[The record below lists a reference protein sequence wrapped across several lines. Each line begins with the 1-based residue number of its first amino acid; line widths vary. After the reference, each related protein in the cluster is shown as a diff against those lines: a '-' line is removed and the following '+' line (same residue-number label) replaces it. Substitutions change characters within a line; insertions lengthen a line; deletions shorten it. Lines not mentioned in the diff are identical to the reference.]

1 MQAAEMMRDTRAI
14 CCDLVFLLSLSIS
27 YVHSFPLQV
36 LPTIQGYIPVYI
48 RYGNQP
54 LEEINP
60 KLAEAFHEGSSTRY
74 ADSPMNNLNKKLDLD
89 LANDENDEKLTEED
103 LERKSAA
110 NVIREV
116 QETWKV
122 DPLIEEGKN
131 VEERDKSDRVKGDRV
146 KSPNNIHDSNF
157 HLAESSMDKY
167 RYKNDQTFTSNT
179 NVDQMIA
186 QESIQSDI
194 YEDERRVEDSTS
206 DS

>member
-14 CCDLVFLLSLSIS
+14 CYDLVFLLSLSIS
-27 YVHSFPLQV
+27 YAHSFPLQV
-36 LPTIQGYIPVYI
+36 LPAIQGYIPVYI

-60 KLAEAFHEGSSTRY
+60 KLAEAFHEGSSVHY
-74 ADSPMNNLNKKLDLD
+74 AYSPMNNLNKKLDLD
-89 LANDENDEKLTEED
+89 LPKDENDEKLIEED

-122 DPLIEEGKN
+122 DQLIEEGKN
-131 VEERDKSDRVKGDRV
+131 VQEKQKSGVKGDGM
-146 KSPNNIHDSNF
+146 KSANNIQDPNF
-157 HLAESSMDKY
+157 HLAESSSMDKF
-167 RYKNDQTFTSNT
+167 RYKNDQTFTSN
-179 NVDQMIA
+179 VDQMIA
-186 QESIQSDI
+186 QESVQSDQ
-194 YEDERRVEDSTS
+194 RRAEDSTS

>member
-1 MQAAEMMRDTRAI
+1 MMRDTRAI
-14 CCDLVFLLSLSIS
+14 CYDLVFLLSLSIS

-36 LPTIQGYIPVYI
+36 LPAIQGYIPVYI

-60 KLAEAFHEGSSTRY
+60 KLAEAFHEGSSIHY
-74 ADSPMNNLNKKLDLD
+74 AYSPMNNLNKKLDLD
-89 LANDENDEKLTEED
+89 LPKDENDEKLIEED

-122 DPLIEEGKN
+122 DQLIEEGKN
-131 VEERDKSDRVKGDRV
+131 VQEKHKSDVKGDGM
-146 KSPNNIHDSNF
+146 KSPNNIQDSNF
-157 HLAESSMDKY
+157 HLAESSMDKF
-167 RYKNDQTFTSNT
+167 RYKNDQVFTSNV

-186 QESIQSDI
+186 QESVQSDI
-194 YEDERRVEDSTS
+194 YEADQRRAKDNAS

>member
-1 MQAAEMMRDTRAI
+1 MQRCRRVT
-14 CCDLVFLLSLSIS
+14 
-27 YVHSFPLQV
+27 HTFPLQV
-36 LPTIQGYIPVYI
+36 LPAIQGYIPVYI

-60 KLAEAFHEGSSTRY
+60 KLAEAFHEGSSIHY
-74 ADSPMNNLNKKLDLD
+74 AYSPMNNLNKKLDLD
-89 LANDENDEKLTEED
+89 LPKDENDEKLIEED

-122 DPLIEEGKN
+122 DQLNEDGKN
-131 VEERDKSDRVKGDRV
+131 AEEERKSEVKGDV
-146 KSPNNIHDSNF
+146 KSPNNVHDSNF
-157 HLAESSMDKY
+157 NLAESSMDKF
-167 RYKNDQTFTSNT
+167 RYKNDQIFTSNM

-186 QESIQSDI
+186 QESIRSDI
-194 YEDERRVEDSTS
+194 YEDDQRRAEDNAS